1 MARNTEQGRWKV
13 KQYGGSSSK
22 PRPFE
27 GKGLSYILRG
37 RFFPAV
43 PPPKKSSSGVPGE
56 ERVTACAASGQK
68 SKRGHRHD
76 RTIKGSEK
84 TPPSAR

>member
-27 GKGLSYILRG
+27 GKGLSSILRG

-43 PPPKKSSSGVPGE
+43 PPPLKKVVPTSLGRSGSRHAQPPAK
-56 ERVTACAASGQK
+56 RVREVIVMIG
-68 SKRGHRHD
+68 
-76 RTIKGSEK
+76 
-84 TPPSAR
+84 P